1 MWHMVVQMRLIAE
14 EPRHMAETIAN
25 LRLKYAVITSV
36 DRDDLLDGGAQHFVD
51 CIKEA
56 RALSPDTL
64 LKFSY
69 QTSVDV
75 WILHYAL

>member
-1 MWHMVVQMRLIAE
+1 MIFVHRRCPFCDVAHGRPNALDPD

-25 LRLKYAVITSV
+25 LKLKYAVITSV

-56 RALSPDTL
+56 LAHLAQIHY
-64 LKFSY
+64 LKF
-69 QTSVDV
+69 
-75 WILHYAL
+75 